1 MRFNPL
7 VGRKVK
13 VKLQHG
19 LIKPRT
25 WILIGDIIQVITK
38 DINSRYLKLLIL
50 TRNNKI
56 WKLKVKKQDIE
67 VLE

>member
-1 MRFNPL
+1 MKFNPL
-7 VGRKVK
+7 VGKKVK

-50 TRNNKI
+50 TQSNKI
-56 WKLKVKKQDIE
+56 WKVKVKREDIE
-67 VLE
+67 VIS